1 MKKFLSI
8 LAIWL
13 LTFGFQLSTTFSY
26 NPSNQDTQQLNS
38 LKTQLNKI
46 ISGNNQDLR
55 NFYYQLKNLQNRYS
69 HNQRLDYMLNNLKQD
84 LYIQLYTQKTQ
95 AKIQSKEFKQNF
107 VNEFISWISIQEP
120 IYNECTWWYNTLDDI
135 SFAYNIPTALT
146 ISTRYRE
153 TNCWYYLPS
162 NWDWPFQILKQDY
175 WTWEITEDIFVQSV
189 QDFAKFSK
197 DKHIQYK
204 TKLWINL
211 TYTWFDRT
219 WLINH
224 WALYNWARITWSDES
239 WYIAQALAPKYL
251 YDWYWEE
258 YSWAIRYWLI
268 PKFLKILDREI
279 QNKY

>member
-1 MKKFLSI
+1 MYLQF
-8 LAIWL
+8 WH
-13 LTFGFQLSTTFSY
+13 TY

-38 LKTQLNKI
+38 LKIQLNKV

-55 NFYYQLKNLQNRYS
+55 NFYYQLKNLQNRFS
-69 HNQRLDYMLNNLKQD
+69 QNPRLDYMLNNLKQD
-84 LYIQLYTQKTQ
+84 LYIQLYSQKIQ
-95 AKIQSKEFKQNF
+95 AKTQSKEFKQNF
-107 VNEFISWISIQEP
+107 VNEFSWWISIDDP
-120 IYNECTWWYNTLDDI
+120 ILDECTWWYNTLDDI

-153 TNCWYYLPS
+153 TNCGYYLPS

-175 WTWEITEDIFVQSV
+175 GTWEITEDIFVKSV
-189 QDFAKFSK
+189 QDFAQFSK

-219 WLINH
+219 WLVNH

-251 YDWYWEE
+251 YDWYWAE